1 MRTVVAAAKATT
13 EITVWVEGNWS
24 FWRNMDFYSFC
35 LVVIF
40 LQRFWKMGWWP
51 VGFVVDQSKQEE
63 LWSSHGGW

>member
-1 MRTVVAAAKATT
+1 
-13 EITVWVEGNWS
+13 
-24 FWRNMDFYSFC
+24 